1 MAGNSGDNVIFVGKK
16 PPMAYVLA
24 VITQFN
30 DGKKEII
37 LRARGKSISRAVDV
51 AEIIRN
57 KFFTDV
63 KVKDIKIGTEE
74 MTNQQGEKVN
84 VSTIEIVLER

>member
-1 MAGNSGDNVIFVGKK
+1 VTGSTGDNVIFVGKK
-16 PPMAYVLA
+16 TPMAYVLA
-24 VITQFN
+24 CITQFN
-30 DGKKEII
+30 DGKKEVV

-51 AEIIRN
+51 AEILRN

-63 KVKDIKIGTEE
+63 KVKEVKIGTEE
-74 MTNQQGEKVN
+74 LTNQQGEKVN

>member
-1 MAGNSGDNVIFVGKK
+1 MAENTGDNVIFVGKK
-16 PPMAYVLA
+16 VPMAYVLA

-30 DGKKEII
+30 DGKKEVV
-37 LRARGKSISRAVDV
+37 LRARGKAISRAVDV
-51 AEIIRN
+51 AEIVRN

-63 KVKDIKIGTEE
+63 KVKDVKIGTEE

-84 VSTIEIVLER
+84 VSTIEIVLAR

>member
-1 MAGNSGDNVIFVGKK
+1 MTEGDNVIFVGRK

-30 DGKKEII
+30 NGRKEVV
-37 LRARGKSISRAVDV
+37 LRARGRSISKAVDV

-57 KFFTDV
+57 KFFKDTEIKDV
-63 KVKDIKIGTEE
+63 RIGTEE
-74 MTNQQGEKVN
+74 LTNQQGEKVN
-84 VSTIEIVLER
+84 VSTIEIVLARQ

>member
-1 MAGNSGDNVIFVGKK
+1 MAENTGDNVIFVGKK
-16 PPMAYVLA
+16 TPMAYVLA
-24 VITQFN
+24 CITQFN
-30 DGKKEII
+30 DGKKEVV
-37 LRARGKSISRAVDV
+37 LRARGKSINRAVDV
-51 AEIIRN
+51 AEILRN

-63 KVKDIKIGTEE
+63 KVKDVKIGTEE